1 MAKMMMMQS
10 KLMVKLYRQQTL
22 PGPVSSPDELQSNA
36 SLSQV
41 ELRNGKTTPKSDIIR
56 IMKRTMITESLKIPW
71 LSMLTPELKKLVDE
85 RYAQLQVHV
94 VI

>member
-1 MAKMMMMQS
+1 
-10 KLMVKLYRQQTL
+10 
-22 PGPVSSPDELQSNA
+22 
-36 SLSQV
+36 
-41 ELRNGKTTPKSDIIR
+41 
-56 IMKRTMITESLKIPW
+56 MKRTMITESLKIPW